1 MRFFFSFLFVA
12 AVAVAVAAVVV
23 AAVVVVVDDDKAV
36 SSSEPLRLDGDD
48 FFRTDFRL
56 EVISFGSE
64 QIIKSLRPVSR
75 TAQCVLSWWLYSV
88 VPI

>member
-1 MRFFFSFLFVA
+1 MSSSCCISPSCSFFVLEACNDLRFFFSFLFVA

-48 FFRTDFRL
+48 FFRTDFCL

-64 QIIKSLRPVSR
+64 QIIK
-75 TAQCVLSWWLYSV
+75 
-88 VPI
+88 